1 MKKNLINNLVDYS
14 GMSEF
19 EIRQLKGDLLDKSFD
34 FGTKFGRWS
43 VLVGCLVTRT
53 DSEAPTGTRREYASW
68 CVCECGTLDIV
79 KNFELRSGRSNSC
92 GCLQKERLGDSVR
105 THGLSK
111 TPEYKVWQGMIGRC
125 HNSTH
130 VDYCSYGEKG
140 VTVCDKWKNSFE
152 AFIEDMGMRPSDNH
166 TIERVDVYG
175 GYCPENCI
183 WLESEKQAANKRKER
198 REKGTHPMYEYRKA
212 ARERKARGEYRVGG
226 RGGGKVDTNKS
237 MTQLEPEEQ

>member
-14 GMSEF
+14 DMSEF

-34 FGTKFGRWS
+34 FGTKFGRWYTVAS
-43 VLVGCLVTRT
+43 CRVQRKSGMY
-53 DSEAPTGTRREYASW
+53 EYAHW
-68 CVCECGTLDIV
+68 CVCECGTLDVV
-79 KNFELRSGRSNSC
+79 KNQELRSGRSSSC
-92 GCLQKERLGDSVR
+92 GCYQKERASESSI

-125 HNSTH
+125 HNPTH
-130 VDYCSYGEKG
+130 VDYYSYGEKG
-140 VTVCDKWKNSFE
+140 VEVCDKWKDSFE
-152 AFIEDMGMRPSDNH
+152 AFIEDMGRRPSDNH

-198 REKGTHPMYEYRKA
+198 RKKGTHPMYEYRKA

-226 RGGGKVDTNKS
+226 RGGGK
-237 MTQLEPEEQ
+237 PREQKVEQ